1 VRAQDVLR
9 ADRGLQSEVEQQ
21 KEFCV
26 YPLMTSS
33 TASFITV
40 DNDSDYSDS
49 DTQTEPLPYVKGE

>member
-1 VRAQDVLR
+1 MLR

-21 KEFCV
+21 KEFSV